1 MKYCFIYI
9 RRDEIWFKI
18 FFKIYIYKFSIFFN
32 FKFCVIIWF
41 IIIVKF
47 VKKRGKF
54 VYIDFIFE
62 YVMVCCCIKI
72 KG

>member
-1 MKYCFIYI
+1 MNNYFKIKKIVDMKYCFIYI

-47 VKKRGKF
+47 VKKER
-54 VYIDFIFE
+54 
-62 YVMVCCCIKI
+62 
-72 KG
+72 